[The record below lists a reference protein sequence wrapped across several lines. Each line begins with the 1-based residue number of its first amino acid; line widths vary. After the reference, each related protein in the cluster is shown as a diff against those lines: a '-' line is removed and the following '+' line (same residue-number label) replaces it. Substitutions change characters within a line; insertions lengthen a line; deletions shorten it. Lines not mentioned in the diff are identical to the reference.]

1 MFVVDDWDESY
12 PIMVINVYMADQWLN
27 YVCFSCFCFRV
38 DSCGGFLKWMNPPTS
53 NPKQISHVAD
63 VDNDLLGVA
72 YLVGGIPTPLKKYEN
87 WKSVGI
93 IIPNIW
99 TNKTCSKSPTS
110 ANQLYI
116 FGGTLYEE
124 KFNISICAMIRTWY
138 LCHDECTLKRRV
150 TIHFSGKVTNDKQCF
165 DHGTYD
171 SMARIV
177 FGCEHFGG

>member
-1 MFVVDDWDESY
+1 MIISCYFICFHHHCARCVISAFVSATSWT
-12 PIMVINVYMADQWLN
+12 
-27 YVCFSCFCFRV
+27 CTSCLLENPVGPLVVSNFF
-38 DSCGGFLKWMNPPTS
+38 DSASPQGK
-53 NPKQISHVAD
+53 
-63 VDNDLLGVA
+63 
-72 YLVGGIPTPLKKYEN
+72 GIEKK
-87 WKSVGI
+87 
-93 IIPNIW
+93 
-99 TNKTCSKSPTS
+99 PTS

-124 KFNISICAMIRTWY
+124 TFNISICAMIRTWY